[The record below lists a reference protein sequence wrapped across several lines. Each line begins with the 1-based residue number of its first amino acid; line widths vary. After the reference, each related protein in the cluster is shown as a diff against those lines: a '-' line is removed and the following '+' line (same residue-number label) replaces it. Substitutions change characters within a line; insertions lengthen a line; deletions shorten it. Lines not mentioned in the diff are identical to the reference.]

1 MIAVEVGPAPIDVAA
16 LIERLEV
23 AGVGGIAT
31 FVGRVR
37 GDDGVDVL
45 ELEHYPGV
53 TEQALAALAGEAA
66 GRWSLAAAIVA
77 HRVGP
82 MRPGERIVFVGTA
95 AAHRDAALDACAFLI
110 DRLKTDAPFWKRET
124 RGRDARWVEARAAD
138 DAAAARWQPRPPA
151 DGRGSD

>member
-1 MIAVEVGPAPIDVAA
+1 MIVVEVGPAPIEVAA

-23 AGVGGIAT
+23 ADAGGIAT

-53 TEQALAALAGEAA
+53 TERALTALAQEAA

-77 HRVGP
+77 HRVGS

-95 AAHRDAALDACAFLI
+95 AAHRGAALDACAFLI

-124 RGRDARWVEARAAD
+124 RGDDSRWVEARATD
-138 DAAAARWQPRPPA
+138 DAAAARWPEQ
-151 DGRGSD
+151 GRASGRASD